1 MNPYIQYM
9 YSYPHKTAY
18 GPLMGISLADYAHA
32 LQGPGHGLYLHI
44 PFCETKCGYCN
55 LFSVTGQDSGAV
67 DQYLDAVDRQLAQY
81 GEILDSCK
89 TEFSDFTIGGGTPL
103 FLNRRQLERVFAS
116 VDKRLRLSEKLET
129 AVETA
134 PNQTTPEK
142 LNLLKQAGATRIS
155 MGIQSFSQAELQT
168 LWRRHS
174 PQKAKEALWLLKS
187 FDFPCINLDFI
198 YGIPGQTVDSLLSS
212 LREAL
217 TFEPDELFLYP
228 LYIKHGAGL
237 QKCREGA
244 VLDPDQ
250 AFRQYQEASGF
261 LRSQGFY
268 QISMRRFTRAYP
280 HPAPDC
286 GFSTSLALGCGGR
299 SYLGR
304 LHFCS
309 PYATDQ
315 ATCLRQIH
323 AFQSVRDFT
332 DIEYGILLSEDEE
345 KRRYVIR
352 HLFIYPGL
360 DAKKY
365 RRRFGS
371 SPTEDFP
378 LLEKWTRE
386 GFLKEGPL
394 LSATEKGLGLA
405 DCLGPQ
411 LISPDIRSR
420 MEKWEAL
427 YG

>member
-18 GPLMGISLADYAHA
+18 GPLEGISLADYAQE

-55 LFSVTGQDSGAV
+55 LFSITGQDSGAA
-67 DQYLDAVDRQLAQY
+67 DRYLDAVERQLAQY
-81 GEILDSCK
+81 GEILDSCQ
-89 TEFSDFTIGGGTPL
+89 TGFSDFAIGGGTPL
-103 FLNRRQLERVFAS
+103 FLSARQLERVFFA
-116 VDKRLRLSEKLET
+116 VGKRLRLGEKPEI

-134 PNQTTPEK
+134 PNQTTSEK
-142 LNLLKQAGATRIS
+142 LNLLKQIGAARVS
-155 MGIQSFSQAELQT
+155 MGVQSFSRQELQT

-198 YGIPGQTVDSLLSS
+198 YGIPGQTVDSLLAS
-212 LREAL
+212 LQEAL
-217 TFEPDELFLYP
+217 AFEPDELFLYP

-237 QKCREGA
+237 QKCRDGA
-244 VLDPDQ
+244 VLDPEQ
-250 AFRQYQEASGF
+250 TFRQYQEASGF
-261 LRSQGFY
+261 LRSQGFC
-268 QISMRRFTRAYP
+268 QISMRRFARTCPRRT
-280 HPAPDC
+280 PDC

-304 LHFCS
+304 LHFCT
-309 PYATDQ
+309 PYATDP
-315 ATCLRQIH
+315 AACLRQLD

-332 DIEYGILLSEDEE
+332 AIEYGILLSEDEE
-345 KRRYVIR
+345 KRRYAIR

-360 DAKKY
+360 DTEKY

-371 SPTEDFP
+371 LPTEDFP
-378 LLEKWTRE
+378 VLEKWTRD
-386 GFLKEGPL
+386 GFLTEGPV
-394 LSATEKGLGLA
+394 LSATEKGLGLS
-405 DCLGPQ
+405 DFLGPQ